1 MHTQTNIHIY
11 VRASFQA
18 EEFFLDVSG
27 KAILSSKQVA
37 SLSEYRG
44 SLLEIMGG
52 SFIMVLFILIFT
64 KK

>member
-1 MHTQTNIHIY
+1 MHIY
-11 VRASFQA
+11 VHASFQA
-18 EEFFLDVSG
+18 EELFLDVSG
-27 KAILSSKQVA
+27 KAILSSKHVA
-37 SLSEYRG
+37 SLSEGRR